1 MSSWNDKN
9 ETDSDSS
16 SEEIFEF
23 PIPDILCLPNF
34 LNNNY
39 KWNKCI
45 SEMKTLQQYCSLIG
59 KITNLN
65 IRREK
70 KQQIMVLITSDIVI
84 KHRNFSPHCRL
95 LQRHALFRQ
104 TAIL

>member
-1 MSSWNDKN
+1 MSSWNDNN

-23 PIPDILCLPNF
+23 PIPNILCLPNF

-45 SEMKTLQQYCSLIG
+45 SETKTLQQYCSLIG

-65 IRREK
+65 IRREI

-84 KHRNFSPHCRL
+84 KHRNFSPHWRL
-95 LQRHALFRQ
+95 LQRHALFHQ